1 MTARLDC
8 DDLLDVIDLIA
19 AGEMSATTT
28 VRAHLDG
35 CESCRARLA
44 LATRLERVL
53 AEWPAPAPAPA
64 FASRVLEARRREA
77 WQHEQV
83 VDWSFN
89 IAIAAGLV
97 AVLAGAAS
105 MVWLLGAAA
114 GPVTSSQVVA
124 DMATALVDRM
134 RGQAMVLVTAAVL
147 LTTTLGAWWWAEE
160 RQHW

>member
-1 MTARLDC
+1 MTAPECAALHEAIEP
-8 DDLLDVIDLIA
+8 LA
-19 AGEMSATTT
+19 AGEPATPDQ
-28 VRAHLDG
+28 RAHLA
-35 CESCRARLA
+35 SCASCQARLA

-53 AEWPAPAPAPA
+53 AEWPAPMPAPA

-89 IAIAAGLV
+89 IAIAAGLM
-97 AVLAGAAS
+97 AVLAGVAS
-105 MVWLLGAAA
+105 MLWLLGAAA
-114 GPVTSSQVVA
+114 GPATSSQVVA
-124 DMATALVDRM
+124 DMAAALVARM
-134 RGQAMVLVTAAVL
+134 RGQAMVLATAALL